1 MGEKEEDTLEVSL
14 KALRMGK
21 GPSYRVSLVNLRSS
35 PPVLEGPQ
43 SQLPVCC
50 PPLLVSN
57 SPLVYALAA
66 NQLWTSVESCRQNQG
81 LLRGVSETRDWEA
94 LHLGMGLA
102 LLGFG

>member
-1 MGEKEEDTLEVSL
+1 MSL

-21 GPSYRVSLVNLRSS
+21 EPSLQPSS
-35 PPVLEGPQ
+35 SGRPSASTSG
-43 SQLPVCC
+43 
-50 PPLLVSN
+50 LLVSK
-57 SPLVYALAA
+57 SLVYALAA
-66 NQLWTSVESCRQNQG
+66 DQPWTSWRAVSRIMG